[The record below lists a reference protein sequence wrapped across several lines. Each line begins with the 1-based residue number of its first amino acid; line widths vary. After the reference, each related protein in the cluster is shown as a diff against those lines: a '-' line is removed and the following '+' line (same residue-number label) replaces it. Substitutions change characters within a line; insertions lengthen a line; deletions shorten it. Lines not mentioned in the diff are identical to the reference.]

1 MSITVNSEN
10 SLGVSFSNES
20 VSIRIKKYVAYI
32 SIGAYINVRTL
43 IDVTIESIAWSIKEV
58 GYKT

>member
-10 SLGVSFSNES
+10 SLGISFSNES

-32 SIGAYINVRTL
+32 SIGTYINVRTL